1 MISQLQN
8 LEKLQIDFWG
18 NQSNDDAYEE
28 IYEILKNSEVCRN
41 LKEVRI
47 FCWADDTKNPI
58 KLIKSF
64 SLFTNLTKLSFSVD
78 LCDIS
83 QEIAIGLNQIL
94 QQNKQTL
101 KTLSNHYAG
110 DANSFESQNIF
121 GNNDCCQE
129 CQEGENIENQ
139 DDDDDEEEAE
149 EQEQENADFNQ
160 RQINQQHFNM
170 DRKKLDMYLIVLEH
184 YDFKMRELI
193 ILTAYY
199 KTKNIKYLRFK
210 SLESLNVLA
219 QNGQFNLKD
228 FENLQQL
235 SISSDYSG
243 ISLEAASEFF
253 NTVFDQLSQPKKL
266 NKIYIDL
273 DNFELGFDQIAQIST
288 KISQLQNLE
297 TLRLELGHNQL
308 KDEGCQCI
316 TQAISK
322 LTLLKE
328 LILGLE
334 NNQLGNFSFKQVFL
348 MISQL
353 VNLERLQIDF
363 WGNESND
370 LAYEDL
376 YEILRN
382 SKVCNNLK
390 EVRMYCDTPYRIKKN
405 PIKLIDSFGL
415 FNSLTKISFSVDQ
428 YNFLL
433 ETAIGL
439 NTILINNCKTL
450 KTVMIDFLKNQDQQ
464 NFEPSNQIQAVF
476 KNMDKMVNLE
486 NLFIQFH
493 SKQSYSSA
501 CDFFEEIKKCP
512 KLLRLGITSSFSEVS
527 TSSLGQVIDYFKT
540 ILEIQFLLQFEYAK
554 YSSDLDFL
562 WYDCFF
568 QQDWS
573 YKHFID
579 PYLVNQA
586 CFNIKDQKQ
595 RKHFCQLIQDIQEQ
609 YIGDGDSFDSHQY
622 SEEGEEDDDEEEADY
637 GPDESSY
644 EENNDEDD
652 EVDSID
658 LGNNQEVQQN
668 SDEEEEH
675 DNFVYGEVEK
685 KNIKSGKV
693 LI

>member
-1 MISQLQN
+1 MSFRTKVLIDTLSGLQTEDFN
-8 LEKLQIDFWG
+8 KVEKL
-18 NQSNDDAYEE
+18 
-28 IYEILKNSEVCRN
+28 ILSSSAIKK
-41 LKEVRI
+41 LKE
-47 FCWADDTKNPI
+47 D
-58 KLIKSF
+58 
-64 SLFTNLTKLSFSVD
+64 
-78 LCDIS
+78 
-83 QEIAIGLNQIL
+83 
-94 QQNKQTL
+94 QN
-101 KTLSNHYAG
+101 
-110 DANSFESQNIF
+110 FQNI
-121 GNNDCCQE
+121 
-129 CQEGENIENQ
+129 IK
-139 DDDDDEEEAE
+139 
-149 EQEQENADFNQ
+149 
-160 RQINQQHFNM
+160 QI
-170 DRKKLDMYLIVLEH
+170 
-184 YDFKMRELI
+184 
-193 ILTAYY
+193 A
-199 KTKNIKYLRFK
+199 KNIKYLRFK

-685 KNIKSGKV
+685 SNNGGISNKLKQQAVLSFNEQQIMLDKQFKFDTCLKQHKLMLYLIVQRHYNFKMTELIRLIAYNKTINDV
-693 LI
+693 LISQFTQTSVHIKKNYWDLHL